1 MYLVKFCSS
10 LRSTVSFRW
19 ERDMSTATTDSL
31 TASYV
36 RALIPKCPRTRPR
49 SLASLALTREAGAAS
64 PARLDAY
71 RQLCAFPISPVL
83 PITYPHL
90 TAFPMAMSLI
100 TRRDF
105 PFPVLGLVH
114 IRNVIEQ
121 PRPIS
126 AAESLTFHVSIAQPY
141 EHPRGSAF
149 DVTADARGE
158 SGEIVWHSVST
169 YLHVQVHKAD
179 SGIRPDPTPLPPTW
193 HLPADLG
200 RRYASIS
207 GDRNPIHLYP
217 WTARLFGFPR
227 QIAHGMWTMARC
239 VAALELADPAAAI
252 RASVD
257 FRAPVRLPS
266 EVTFTASPAAADDAA
281 ATDFVLQASSTGRIH
296 LTGRLTSL

>member
-1 MYLVKFCSS
+1 M
-10 LRSTVSFRW
+10 
-19 ERDMSTATTDSL
+19 TAASTDSL
-31 TASYV
+31 AASYV
-36 RALIPKCPRTRPR
+36 RALIPKRPRTRTHALTSPT
-49 SLASLALTREAGAAS
+49 LTREAGAAS

-71 RQLCAFPISPVL
+71 RQLCGFPVSPVL

-90 TAFPMAMSLI
+90 TAFPMAMSLM

-126 AAESLTFHVSIAQPY
+126 AAEPLTFHVSIAQPH

-169 YLHVQVHKAD
+169 YLHVHLRRSR
-179 SGIRPDPTPLPPTW
+179 SGFGPDPAPLPPTW
-193 HLPADLG
+193 RLPPDLG

-239 VAALELADPAAAI
+239 VAALDPADPAAAI

-257 FRAPVRLPS
+257 FRAPVPLPS
-266 EVTFTASPAAADDAA
+266 AVTFTASSAADDAA
-281 ATDFVLQASSTGRIH
+281 ATDFVLQASSTGRTH
-296 LTGRLTSL
+296 LTGRLVPA

>member
-1 MYLVKFCSS
+1 
-10 LRSTVSFRW
+10 
-19 ERDMSTATTDSL
+19 MSRTSTDSL
-31 TASYV
+31 ATSYA
-36 RALIPKCPRTRPR
+36 RALIPKRPRPFSATRPV
-49 SLASLALTREAGAAS
+49 LTAVTAVTRETGAAD
-64 PARLDAY
+64 PTRLRSY
-71 RQLCAFPISPVL
+71 RQLCAFPASPPVL

-90 TAFPMAMSLI
+90 TAFPMAMSLM

-105 PFPVLGLVH
+105 PIPVLGLVH
-114 IRNVIEQ
+114 TRNVIEQ
-121 PRPIS
+121 QRPIS
-126 AAESLTFHVSIAQPY
+126 ATEPLTLRVSIAQPY

-158 SGEIVWHSVST
+158 SGKILWHGVST
-169 YLHVQVHKAD
+169 YLHRNAA
-179 SGIRPDPTPLPPTW
+179 SPSTPAEARPDPTPLPPTW

-217 WTARLFGFPR
+217 WTAKLFGFPR

-239 VAALELADPAAAI
+239 LAALESAEEPAAM

-257 FRAPVRLPS
+257 FRAPVPLPA
-266 EVTFTASPAAADDAA
+266 EVTFTASPAEDDVA

-296 LTGRLTSL
+296 LTGRLARG